1 MQYIVEN
8 GTFLCENLT
17 FRLFWAMSGG
27 ANFDQILPVI
37 LYRAM
42 LVFFGS
48 QKSAQNLAN
57 RQMYVFCHIFKIA
70 EIRKIVYHANTPP
83 VMKKGKNRIRHKHK
97 CQVFVILLHYQA
109 RAYYNIHNGL
119 RGGEGARGR
128 V

>member
-1 MQYIVEN
+1 MEHFFAK
-8 GTFLCENLT
+8 TLHFA
-17 FRLFWAMSGG
+17 FFWAMSGG

-57 RQMYVFCHIFKIA
+57 RQMYVFCHIFQIA

-83 VMKKGKNRIRHKHK
+83 VMKKGKNRIRHKQK

-109 RAYYNIHNGL
+109 RAYYNIYNEL
-119 RGGEGARGR
+119 RGGDRVRGR
-128 V
+128 A